1 MIGQNVNKNK
11 YKEIFVNSANL
22 TSGIN
27 SINNKSLMM
36 STTNYGNSSSSSGV
50 KAQRRIITT

>member
-1 MIGQNVNKNK
+1 MIAQNVNKNK

-36 STTNYGNSSSSSGV
+36 STTNYGNLSSSSGV
-50 KAQRRIITT
+50 KGQRRIITT

>member
-11 YKEIFVNSANL
+11 YKEIFVNSANF

-50 KAQRRIITT
+50 KGQRRIITT